1 MVPLKVSPRIVDI
14 RKQLY
19 AVKLM
24 NMFTFC
30 TELLELPLSSAR
42 LGFAC
47 TYGEIGPR
55 AILDGEIG
63 PTFLLI
69 CAQ

>member
-1 MVPLKVSPRIVDI
+1 MHVSVI
-14 RKQLY
+14 R
-19 AVKLM
+19 ARV
-24 NMFTFC
+24 FTFC
-30 TELLELPLSSAR
+30 TELLELPLSSAG